1 MTQSQLVMVD
11 GDGVVSRI
19 VMEVR
24 KTEGGGGTNGVE
36 D

>member
-1 MTQSQLVMVD
+1 MTESQLVMVD

-19 VMEVR
+19 VAEVR
-24 KTEGGGGTNGVE
+24 ETEGGRGTNGVE